1 MQLGIIA
8 TAAAILV
15 GSLALGTAARADD
28 GDHRHRHDR
37 DDYRAYVVD
46 TTARDARRA
55 DIYRIDAYR
64 DRSGHVRWAPVRRE
78 LLEQRIRRRVVN
90 EEVPLRVLFGLD
102 RDYVGYRVDAVV
114 IHVRPKNG
122 RGRIKLLANG
132 AVVDR
137 ERAGDGRTIRL
148 HLDDERIL
156 GHDLRSLRLGVRGSV
171 FIRDIE
177 IHLTRLPGHRVD
189 RARYRHAEELAR
201 IILGGFGG
209 YGGYPARY

>member
-1 MQLGIIA
+1 MSNRLIA

-15 GSLALGTAARADD
+15 GSIALRTAARADD

-37 DDYRAYVVD
+37 DRDDYRAYVVD
-46 TTARDARRA
+46 STARDPHRG
-55 DIYRIDAYR
+55 DIYRIDTYR
-64 DRSGHVRWAPVRRE
+64 DRPGHVRWAPVRRE
-78 LLEQRIRRRVVN
+78 VLEQRIRRRVVN
-90 EEVPLRVLFGLD
+90 DEVPLRALFGLD
-102 RDYVGYRVDAVV
+102 RDYTGYRVDAVV
-114 IHVRPKNG
+114 IHVRPKNS

-148 HLDDERIL
+148 HPDDERIL

-201 IILGGFGG
+201 LILGGFGG
-209 YGGYPARY
+209 YPARY